1 MPGNGFVC
9 YFDSVMGEFLKVFS
23 VFITCTFF
31 FVKLGVPSAVIV
43 FKYHF
48 VKVMLVSCAGGIA
61 GNVIFTYLSAS
72 ILKWVHNYRERHNI
86 RKKSFTKTTRL
97 MIRIKQRFG
106 LAGIA
111 FITPIISQPIGA
123 FFAEKFFKDKKKVI
137 LYLSASVV
145 FWAFALYFILLMFHD
160 QLKG

>member
-1 MPGNGFVC
+1 MA
-9 YFDSVMGEFLKVFS
+9 ELLKILS

-31 FVKLGVPSAVIV
+31 FVKLGVPSAIIM
-43 FKYHF
+43 FKYNF
-48 VKVMLVSCAGGIA
+48 MKVMLVSCAGGIT
-61 GNVIFTYLSAS
+61 GNIIFTNLSAS
-72 ILKWVHNYRERHNI
+72 ILKWMHYYREKRNI
-86 RKKSFTKTTRL
+86 QKKSFTKTTRR

-137 LYLSASVV
+137 LYLSVSVV
-145 FWAFALYFILLMFHD
+145 FWAMALYFILLIFHD
-160 QLKG
+160 QLQGWLI